1 MHGLIFSGVPR
12 EVPECVSGRVL
23 AVIAEAIHEELPRR
37 IFEGIHRRIL
47 QDFLE
52 ESFKKFLIK
61 SLNKFMEDSFM
72 EIWN

>member
-47 QDFLE
+47 QDISAGILGGIFQKVPDKIFE
-52 ESFKKFLIK
+52 
-61 SLNKFMEDSFM
+61 
-72 EIWN
+72 